1 MSGPFDTQISIGAKD
16 NATPVIRSIR
26 TETRRMQEAREQL
39 GVRGERAIRRE
50 IQQTEA
56 SLNRLARSGT
66 LSAAELSRAQ
76 EKAAAKIARLQKE
89 MAEAE
94 AQGYARR
101 NAAREAYVALGV
113 RSEHIIQREIQRTE
127 AAYNRLERSGVLSAG
142 EQRRAYEQMT
152 STVAKLKRELG
163 ETERAQTNLSS
174 RLKSGMSLAGAVAGG
189 ITGAGMALRQPITDA
204 ASYDAELRKQANFA
218 YSDRGDVAGRLA
230 GMKDIDSAIHHA
242 VDKSGASADE
252 AFSGFETMMR
262 SGVVSRDQAYKF
274 LPNVLRNAVATGA
287 DATSVANTQASAVN
301 FGLSDNDAPAALS
314 VLTTMAQHGRIDVP
328 ELAREMPRGLE
339 AGKSAGFHGQR
350 GFASLAAFFEASAIG
365 AKDPQDAATNA
376 NDFLAEMTSNNLT
389 ANGKRIKIKG
399 RKLDIPAMMRND
411 LAKGLTPL
419 DTITGIVGAMDK
431 DDPQY
436 RRYQQALKGAGT
448 PAEREQLE
456 AQLNQIHGQHISKLF
471 PNQQARNA
479 YINFDRN
486 RDFYNA
492 QVNEGVEQFK
502 LPDGKRSADRDFNIV
517 ADGPRW
523 KMDREKHVNALAG
536 NDAMKGAT
544 GVWGDL
550 MKHLTDLE
558 QAFPQ
563 LTTAA
568 SGAATALKA
577 IAGGVGGSMIGG
589 WVAGSGFKKVKD
601 WFGRGK
607 AGIGDIASD
616 AGDIASDAGKAVGRN
631 GGKVLRGLGKAGKL
645 GVIGDLMMGAENF
658 YSEFIE
664 RGSDKMKGVKLPAGG
679 MAPHPVGAL
688 DVWDELHDFFKQMG
702 KTTPGGNGSGGRA
715 PQPIVNN
722 IYLDGRLVTQQIME
736 QSELNSRRHGA

>member
-56 SLNRLARSGT
+56 SFNRLARSGT

-94 AQGYARR
+94 VQGYARR
-101 NAAREAYVALGV
+101 NAAREAYSALGV
-113 RSEHIIQREIQRTE
+113 RSEHTIQREIQRTE

-142 EQRRAYEQMT
+142 EQLRAYEQMT

-163 ETERAQTNLSS
+163 ETERVQVSLSS
-174 RLKSGMSLAGAVAGG
+174 RFKAGLTLAGGVAGG
-189 ITGAGMALRQPITDA
+189 ITGVGMALRQPITDA

-218 YSDRGDVAGRLA
+218 YSDRSDVKGRLA
-230 GMKDIDSAIHHA
+230 GMRDIDSAVHNA

-262 SGVVSRDQAYKF
+262 SGVVSRKQAYKF

-287 DATSVANTQASAVN
+287 DAASVANTQASAVN
-301 FGLSDNDAPAALS
+301 FGLNDEDAPAALS

-436 RRYQQALKGAGT
+436 RRYQQALKGART

-456 AQLNQIHGQHISKLF
+456 AQLNQIHGQHISKLL
-471 PNQQARNA
+471 PNQQSRNA

-502 LPDGKRSADRDFNIV
+502 LPDGQRSADRDFNFV
-517 ADGPRW
+517 ADSPQW
-523 KMDREKHVNALAG
+523 KMDREKHVNALVG
-536 NDAMKGAT
+536 NDAMKGVT

-550 MKHLTDLE
+550 MKNLTDLE

-568 SGAATALKA
+568 SGAATALKG
-577 IAGGVGGSMIGG
+577 IAGSIGGSMIGG
-589 WVAGSGFKKVKD
+589 WFAGGGLKKVKD
-601 WFGRGK
+601 WFGRGATE
-607 AGIGDIASD
+607 AGEIASSAGEAASEAGEVIGHGGGKFLKVLGGKLNPLGDI
-616 AGDIASDAGKAVGRN
+616 I
-631 GGKVLRGLGKAGKL
+631 
-645 GVIGDLMMGAENF
+645 MGAENF

-679 MAPHPVGAL
+679 MALHPVGAL
-688 DVWDELHDFFKQMG
+688 DVWDELRDFFKQMG
-702 KTTPGGNGSGGRA
+702 KTTPGGSGSGGRA

-722 IYLDGRLVTQQIME
+722 IYLDSRLVTQQIME